1 MAKLEE
7 LPMVNPA
14 ASVTADN
21 EIFSLMLGGGS
32 MSLLEWSAIVLMV
45 VILGLTY
52 FEKRWADNAAAR
64 VVSIVFGILGL
75 LVIAK
80 TCGSN

>member
-1 MAKLEE
+1 
-7 LPMVNPA
+7 V
-14 ASVTADN
+14 
-21 EIFSLMLGGGS
+21 
-32 MSLLEWSAIVLMV
+32 SLLEWSAIVLMGL
-45 VILGLTY
+45 ILGLTY